1 MHEFGITENIVK
13 GLLRQLHA
21 EKVTKVSS
29 VRFQRSSAFSEEVL
43 HQTFGILSAG
53 TPLAGATVLV
63 DVQVLNVT
71 CATCGKSHV
80 VNSEDLMGHV
90 FVCPDCGATREIE
103 EAHDLELLEV
113 IAELEEN
120 EGSPDGLRA

>member
-1 MHEFGITENIVK
+1 MHEFGVTDNIIK
-13 GLLRQLHA
+13 GLLHQLDA
-21 EKVTKVSS
+21 EKVTQVIS

-43 HQTFGILSAG
+43 MQTFGMLSAG
-53 TPLAGATVLV
+53 TCLDGATLIV

-71 CATCGKSHV
+71 CACGQASV
-80 VNSEDLMGHV
+80 VTSDDLMGHA
-90 FVCPDCGATREIE
+90 FVCPNCGAVREIE

-113 IAELEEN
+113 IAETEAH